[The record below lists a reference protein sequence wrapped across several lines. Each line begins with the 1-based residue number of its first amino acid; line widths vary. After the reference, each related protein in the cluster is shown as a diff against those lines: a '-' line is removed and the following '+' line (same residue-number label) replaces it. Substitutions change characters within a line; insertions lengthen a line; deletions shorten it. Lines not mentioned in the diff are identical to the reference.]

1 MKRGLKV
8 LRYSMSHY
16 GIIWVTAIDPM
27 KRGLKDVKKRLS
39 CHRFCKVTAIDPMKR
54 GLKALQF
61 DGCIILN
68 NGYSD

>member
-1 MKRGLKV
+1 
-8 LRYSMSHY
+8 MSHY